1 VLGVHLGFDI
11 VANIGPIRVGER
23 EYFRQRRY
31 PVAAHHF
38 GPGKLTER
46 PAAVERAELH
56 QGEVVHELP
65 DIWILRVA
73 GEHGSGVGAFFRPDR
88 LVVPHQRLASLV
100 MTMSN
105 SSVLTEFE

>member
-1 VLGVHLGFDI
+1 VSANTSGN
-11 VANIGPIRVGER
+11 VAILLPRTTSARGNS
-23 EYFRQRRY
+23 
-31 PVAAHHF
+31 
-38 GPGKLTER
+38 LR

-56 QGEVVHELP
+56 QGDVVHELP

-73 GEHGSGVGAFFRPDR
+73 DEHGSGVGAFFRPDR